1 MQWGTRLVGMIGG
14 RKVCLVSCHYP
25 AGMTPARLGARPFSS
40 TSFLLYEMRRSLSCY
55 TPHPFTQEWPPHAAA
70 PSCSSADPSPPRSSP
85 HPHSIEYLGKLF
97 MFLLSYSS
105 IFIILVYITRGRRPW
120 RAIFTS
126 VCNFEILEI
135 LRTLPFSKF
144 HLTELYYQTHV
155 VHLSSRKS
163 IWKYTNL

>member
-1 MQWGTRLVGMIGG
+1 MKGWWQRILLRVCEVPALVPPISLLNSQHCQMF
-14 RKVCLVSCHYP
+14 SF
-25 AGMTPARLGARPFSS
+25 RPLPQSNHLPRIS
-40 TSFLLYEMRRSLSCY
+40 RRSLSCY
-55 TPHPFTQEWPPHAAA
+55 TPHPFTQEWPPHAA

-85 HPHSIEYLGKLF
+85 HPHSREHFGKLF
-97 MFLLSYSS
+97 MILLSYSS

-135 LRTLPFSKF
+135 LRKFPFSKF
-144 HLTELYYQTHV
+144 HLTELYYQTRV

-163 IWKYTNL
+163 IWIYTNV